1 MEIKLYDRNL
11 AAPTFMDDLTDKVQG
26 LRFSTRLHGG
36 FHTCSFTLKVDL
48 PQAWEYLTDKVY
60 YRLVITDNAKTLW
73 EGRLED
79 IGLSAGRVEVTAY
92 GYYANLSDFPYR
104 TAYNAFASVV
114 IKAVLTAACTQINA
128 DQSNI
133 DATDVAITS
142 GAGAEYLDIYP
153 QELVEKLLIFSD
165 TTSLKWYFAIWE
177 DRIPWL
183 KARDVTALD
192 WRVNLYDFTGFKLK
206 YRPSDLW
213 NSCYALYGGL
223 RTADADDTDSQNK
236 YDLKRQYVVPDLGTV
251 TAAAAQSARDG
262 WLADHKELWPKL
274 TDMVLGGY
282 TYDTNGRKYNS
293 SWIRA
298 GDVLRV
304 VDLVPA
310 SVDAS
315 TVTRD
320 ALRTYF
326 IVETDYDADSNTMLV
341 VPDTEFTGL
350 TAELARKI

>member
-1 MEIKLYDRNL
+1 MDIKLYDRDL
-11 AAPTFMDDLTDKVQG
+11 ATPTFVDDLTDKVQR
-26 LRFSTRLHGG
+26 LKFSTRLHGG
-36 FHTCSFTLKVDL
+36 FHTCNFILKADL
-48 PQAWEYLTDKVY
+48 PEAWEYLTDREY
-60 YRLVITDNAKTLW
+60 YRLVITDNQRTLW

-92 GYYANLSDFPYR
+92 GYYANLSDYPYR
-104 TAYNAFASVV
+104 TAYNAFASIV
-114 IKAVLTAACTQINA
+114 IKAMLTAVCAQINA

-142 GAGAEYLDIYP
+142 GAGAEYLDKYP
-153 QELVEKLLIFSD
+153 QELVEMLLGFSD
-165 TTSLKWYFAIWE
+165 TVSSKWYFAIWE
-177 DRIPWL
+177 NRIPWL
-183 KARDVTALD
+183 KARDVTTLD
-192 WRVNLYDFTGFKLK
+192 WRVNLHDFTSFKLK

-223 RTADADDTDSQNK
+223 RTADADNVNSQSK
-236 YDLKRQYVVPDLGTV
+236 YGLKRQYVIPDLGTV
-251 TAAAAQSARDG
+251 AAGAAQAARDG
-262 WLADHKELWPKL
+262 WLADHKDLWPKL
-274 TDMVLGGY
+274 TNMVLGGF
-282 TYDTNGRKYNS
+282 TYDANGTRFNS
-293 SWIRA
+293 SQIRA

-304 VDLVPA
+304 DDLVPA

-326 IVETDYDADSNTMLV
+326 IVETEYDADSNTMLI

-350 TAELARKI
+350 TSELARKI